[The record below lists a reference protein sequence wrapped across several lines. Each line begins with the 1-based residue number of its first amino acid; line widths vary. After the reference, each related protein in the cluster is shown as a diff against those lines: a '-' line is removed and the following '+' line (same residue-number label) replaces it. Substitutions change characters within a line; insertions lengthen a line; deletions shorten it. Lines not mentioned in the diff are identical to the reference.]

1 MTLDVRTYIVL
12 CLAVATCSSV
22 NTDIVVEMVLVAVL
36 AALQI
41 ASGSGVFMPKLVLCY
56 FAMVVVQYGLFPAV
70 PEAVSMVFSLVV
82 VNVRSFFPLVM
93 SVVLLYKKT
102 RLSQM
107 TATFAKMGVP
117 KSVTI
122 SLAVAIRYIPS
133 IKEEWLHIR
142 DAMRMR
148 NLSTAARNPFAVI
161 AQKAECYLVPLF
173 VSALQE
179 ADELSNA
186 AITRG
191 IDNPAT
197 PSCRNYRPLQMRD
210 RLAIALAVAAVVFCF
225 INERFGGVPCLS

>member
-1 MTLDVRTYIVL
+1 
-12 CLAVATCSSV
+12 
-22 NTDIVVEMVLVAVL
+22 
-36 AALQI
+36 
-41 ASGSGVFMPKLVLCY
+41 
-56 FAMVVVQYGLFPAV
+56 
-70 PEAVSMVFSLVV
+70 
-82 VNVRSFFPLVM
+82 M

-161 AQKAECYLVPLF
+161 AQKAV
-173 VSALQE
+173 
-179 ADELSNA
+179 
-186 AITRG
+186 
-191 IDNPAT
+191 
-197 PSCRNYRPLQMRD
+197 
-210 RLAIALAVAAVVFCF
+210 
-225 INERFGGVPCLS
+225 